1 MLAATMPALASAA
14 ADVRTTLEPELPL
27 DPVATL
33 GLLRRGGAD
42 PCTTLEPGPVLWW
55 ATRTPQGPATL
66 RTWREGRTVHAEA
79 WGDGASWLLG
89 RLPELLGAGRPV
101 LDAQG
106 HPALQAA
113 ANRLPGLRLPRT
125 GAMVEALLP
134 AVVEQRVAGLEARR
148 SWAGLCRLLGD
159 PAPGPA
165 GLLLPPDPARLA
177 ALADWDLHR
186 LNLERQRGDTLR
198 RLARRATAID
208 RLAADPALS
217 GAEVRGRLVAE
228 LPGVGIWTV
237 AEASIRALGDEDAVP
252 VGDYNLYK
260 HVGWALTGRPARDD
274 AHMLDL
280 LRPWAGRRGLV
291 VQLLV
296 AAVRMP
302 RRAPRIAIR
311 DFRRS

>member
-1 MLAATMPALASAA
+1 MPATASAT
-14 ADVRTTLEPELPL
+14 ADARTTLEPELPL

-33 GLLRRGGAD
+33 GLLRRGGLD
-42 PCTTLEPGPVLWW
+42 PCSRLDAAGALWW
-55 ATRTPQGPATL
+55 ATRTPAGPATL
-66 RTWREGRTVHAEA
+66 RTWREGSTVHAEA
-79 WGDGASWLLG
+79 WGAAAGWLLG
-89 RLPELLGAGRPV
+89 RLSELLGATRPAIEV
-101 LDAQG
+101 QG
-106 HPALQAA
+106 HPALGAA
-113 ANRLPGLRLPRT
+113 ARRLPGLRLPRT
-125 GAMVEALLP
+125 GALVEALLP

-148 SWAGLCRLLGD
+148 SWAGLCRRLGD

-198 RLARRATAID
+198 RIARRAAAID
-208 RLAADPALS
+208 RLAADTSLP
-217 GAEVRGRLVAE
+217 GVEVRGRLVAE
-228 LPGVGIWTV
+228 LPGVGAWTA
-237 AEASIRALGDEDAVP
+237 AEAAIRALGDEDAVP
-252 VGDYNLYK
+252 VGDYNLFK

-274 AHMLDL
+274 AHMLEL
-280 LRPWAGRRGLV
+280 LAPWAGRRGLV

-311 DFRRS
+311 DFRRT

>member
-1 MLAATMPALASAA
+1 MLAATMPAAAA
-14 ADVRTTLEPELPL
+14 ADARVALEPEKEV

-33 GLLRRGGAD
+33 GLLRRGGLD
-42 PCTTLEPGPVLWW
+42 PCTTLDEGRALWW

-66 RTWREGRTVHAEA
+66 RTWRTGRTVHAEA
-79 WGDGASWLLG
+79 WGDGAAALLD
-89 RLPELLGAGRPV
+89 RLPTLLGAGRPPI
-101 LDAQG
+101 DAAG
-106 HPALQAA
+106 NRALHAA
-113 ANRLPGLRLPRT
+113 ARRLPGLRLPRT

-159 PAPGPA
+159 RAPGPMP
-165 GLLLPPDPARLA
+165 LLLPPDPQRVA

-186 LNLERQRGDTLR
+186 LNVERQRGDTLR
-198 RLARRATAID
+198 RVARRAAAIE
-208 RLAADPALS
+208 RLAADTEVPA
-217 GAEVRGRLVAE
+217 AEVRRRLVAE
-228 LPGVGIWTV
+228 LPGVGVWTV
-237 AEASIRALGDEDAVP
+237 AEAAIRALGDEDAVP

-260 HVGWALTGRPARDD
+260 HVGFALTGRPARDD

-280 LRPWAGRRGLV
+280 LQPWAGRRGLV

-311 DFRRS
+311 DFRRT